1 MSKLIKVLIKELNN
15 IKEKSNDATLEFSD
29 NKEAIYDDLLIPL
42 MNLTNS
48 DSLTALYN
56 CLNVVLNESQESEEF
71 INIANLLVKYIMDDT
86 NTESDSNINQEFN
99 DLMLNCVAV
108 FNTIKEAQAN
118 ETIQVMNSEL
128 TEYINSKFN
137 IEHNEDKNDSDEE
150 DKKESKPKDKKKKK
164 DTSSKDDDEPDDEV
178 ESILNIVSSIDQVDD
193 ETWSNINKIELKNNL
208 MKVLDESEND
218 SDKETV
224 QNVIDEVFA
233 IALSYEKTS
242 DWK

>member
-1 MSKLIKVLIKELNN
+1 MSKLIKVLITELNN
-15 IKEKSNDATLEFSD
+15 IKEKSNDVTLDFSD

-56 CLNVVLNESQESEEF
+56 CLNVVLNESEESEEF

-86 NTESDSNINQEFN
+86 NTENNSDINQEFS
-99 DLMLNCVAV
+99 DLMLNCVAI
-108 FNTIKEAQAN
+108 FNTIKESQTN

-137 IEHNEDKNDSDEE
+137 IEHDESENDSEN
-150 DKKESKPKDKKKKK
+150 ESDK
-164 DTSSKDDDEPDDEV
+164 DTNEQVNVVK
-178 ESILNIVSSIDQVDD
+178 SILNITPSTDQVDD
-193 ETWSNINKIELKNNL
+193 EVWSNVNKIELKNDL
-208 MKVLDESEND
+208 MKILDESEND
-218 SDKETV
+218 SDKKIV
-224 QNVIDEVFA
+224 QDVIDEVFA

-242 DWK
+242 D